1 MKLLIA
7 GGGTGG
13 HVFPAL
19 AIAEELKSRDEKHEV
34 LFVGTESGFE
44 AKIIPQKNFPLK
56 TIPRTP
62 LVGLSLKDKF
72 KSLVKIPQA
81 LTHSKKIIEEFN
93 PDAILGVGGYASAP
107 AVFAGS
113 RMKKKT
119 FLLEQNAV
127 PGITNRVLSYFADY
141 VFVSFESTMNY
152 FPKQDCEL
160 TGNPVRKE
168 FLNIAP
174 QKKTRQEEDPFCLF
188 IMGGSQGAHIINITL
203 IETLP
208 LFKELP
214 YKLKIIHQT
223 GKEDFEMVK
232 KEYAEKKVQAE
243 ILSFDENMGEHLKMA
258 DFVIGRAGAGT
269 VSELIVTQT
278 PSILIP
284 YTYAKS
290 HQIYNAKE
298 LEKKGAAR
306 IVAQQDLSEEK
317 LFNIIKQMMTYPQV
331 LEKMKEA
338 LVDFHWGNP
347 AEKIIN
353 FMMSHIE

>member
-19 AIAEELKSRDEKHEV
+19 AIAEELKSRDAKHEV
-34 LFVGTESGFE
+34 LFIGTETGFE

-62 LVGLSLKDKF
+62 LVGLSLKDKLKSIF
-72 KSLVKIPQA
+72 KLREAIS
-81 LTHSKKIIEEFN
+81 HSKKIIQEFN

-119 FLLEQNAV
+119 YLLEQNAT

-141 VFVSFESTMNY
+141 VFVSFESTKNY

-168 FLNIAP
+168 FLNVAS
-174 QKKTRQEEDPFCLF
+174 QKISKKEEDPLCLF
-188 IMGGSQGAHIINITL
+188 IMGGSQGAHIINITV

-208 LFKELP
+208 RFKELP
-214 YKLKIIHQT
+214 HKLKIIHQT

-232 KEYAEKKVQAE
+232 KEYAEKGVSAQ
-243 ILSFDENMGEHLKMA
+243 ILPFVEDMAAYLGMA

-269 VSELIVTQT
+269 VSELIVTHT

-317 LFNIIKQMMTYPQV
+317 LFNIIKQMMIYPQV

-338 LVDFHWGNP
+338 LTGFHWGNP
-347 AEKIIN
+347 AEKIVN
-353 FMMSHIE
+353 FIMSRVV

>member
-19 AIAEELKSRDEKHEV
+19 AVAEELKSRDANHEV
-34 LFVGTESGFE
+34 LFVGTETGFE

-62 LVGLSLKDKF
+62 LVGLSLKDKI
-72 KSLVKIPQA
+72 KSLSKLRGAVSA
-81 LTHSKKIIEEFN
+81 SKKIIEEFK

-107 AVFAGS
+107 AVYAGYKK
-113 RMKKKT
+113 KKKT

-127 PGITNRVLSYFADY
+127 PGITNRILSYIADY
-141 VFVSFESTMNY
+141 VFVSFESTKNY

-168 FLNIAP
+168 FLNVASQKIA
-174 QKKTRQEEDPFCLF
+174 KKREDPFCLF
-188 IMGGSQGAHIINITL
+188 IMGGSQGAHIINITV

-214 YKLKIIHQT
+214 HKLKIIHQT

-232 KEYAEKKVQAE
+232 KEYAEKGVSAE
-243 ILSFDENMGEHLKMA
+243 IFTFAPDMAEYLKRA
-258 DFVIGRAGAGT
+258 SLVVGRAGAGT

-317 LFNIIKQMMTYPQV
+317 LFNIIKQMMTYPQA

-338 LVDFHWGNP
+338 LVGFHWGNP
-347 AEKIIN
+347 AEKVVN
-353 FMMSHIE
+353 FIMSQMN